1 MRVYLPST
9 LTALRGVVTAGQ
21 VGSAPLAARAVTPAL
36 RGEHAGADEEELE
49 YAAMSEAARDSV
61 RLLAADAAAPP
72 RRVVLAAD
80 VPDGVVEPRP
90 GSGVAGVRVTAVVP
104 LARVGA
110 VHVDDAAAEA
120 DVRAAVAAV
129 RTRRDG
135 AGDDTSAME
144 AAEGHE
150 LLWFAT
156 QEVPALLAD

>member
-80 VPDGVVEPRP
+80 VPEGAVEPGP
-90 GSGVAGVRVTAVVP
+90 GTAGVRVTAVVP

-129 RTRRDG
+129 RTRHDG